1 MTPTCEHCTEPAEG
15 WLNGHPLCVR
25 HLREVQQEWVRRE
38 DETYAREAERLRIEI
53 PPEVLRDR
61 EFGPVCWL
69 LSAPLIA
76 GRAWRYVNVE
86 RRQVEWEQ
94 LLEASKPW
102 SPSERLFVELA
113 LNLRNG
119 DAMFSPYAWGATLDR
134 HNFPRLLEALAL
146 AGGRRV
152 IVLDPP
158 D

>member
-1 MTPTCEHCTEPAEG
+1 MIRAPVQAMVGSDWKT
-15 WLNGHPLCVR
+15 
-25 HLREVQQEWVRRE
+25 LR
-38 DETYAREAERLRIEI
+38 DDLDARQRPRGRAQRLRIEI

-86 RRQVEWEQ
+86 RRQVEWEE

-119 DAMFSPYAWGATLDR
+119 EAMFSPYAWGATLDR
-134 HNFPRLLEALAL
+134 HNFPRLLEAFAL